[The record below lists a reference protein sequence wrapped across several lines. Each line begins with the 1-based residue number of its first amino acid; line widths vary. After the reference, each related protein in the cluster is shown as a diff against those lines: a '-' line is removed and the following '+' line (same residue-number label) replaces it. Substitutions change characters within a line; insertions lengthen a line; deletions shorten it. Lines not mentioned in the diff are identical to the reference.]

1 MPQGKQCSPKTLQE
15 IEVHLENKLSQRE
28 VAGTVGVSREVIQNV
43 IRRLQNGSSD
53 YKEDQA
59 EVEKQ
64 QLELTDI
71 SNLLFFEIAKS
82 LCKSFKQT

>member
-1 MPQGKQCSPKTLQE
+1 M
-15 IEVHLENKLSQRE
+15 
-28 VAGTVGVSREVIQNV
+28 
-43 IRRLQNGSSD
+43 SSD
-53 YKEDQA
+53 AFKMATATTKEDQA

-82 LCKSFKQT
+82 LCKSLKQT